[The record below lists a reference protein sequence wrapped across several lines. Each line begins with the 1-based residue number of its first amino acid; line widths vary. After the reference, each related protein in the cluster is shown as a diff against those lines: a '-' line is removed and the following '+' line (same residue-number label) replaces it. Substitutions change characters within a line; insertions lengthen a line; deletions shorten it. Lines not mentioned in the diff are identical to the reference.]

1 MTIMQIYS
9 EAGKPEGPAMRDH
22 TEIAKALGDIGVEFE
37 LWEANQP
44 LAADADAEAVMT
56 AYQASI
62 EQLDKRYGFQS
73 KDVVAL
79 RPDNPQKADFRQKF
93 LAEHTH
99 ADFEVRF
106 FVDGRG
112 LFYLHI
118 GDKVYLVLCEKG
130 DLISVPANTTHWF
143 DMGADPDFKA
153 VRLFTTEDGWVGDFT
168 GSDIATRF
176 PDFDSFVASTA

>member
-56 AYQASI
+56 TYQASI

-106 FVDGRG
+106 FVDGSG

-118 GDKVYLVLCEKG
+118 GDKVYLLLRFVTGIPTLEK
-130 DLISVPANTTHWF
+130 
-143 DMGADPDFKA
+143 
-153 VRLFTTEDGWVGDFT
+153 
-168 GSDIATRF
+168 
-176 PDFDSFVASTA
+176 